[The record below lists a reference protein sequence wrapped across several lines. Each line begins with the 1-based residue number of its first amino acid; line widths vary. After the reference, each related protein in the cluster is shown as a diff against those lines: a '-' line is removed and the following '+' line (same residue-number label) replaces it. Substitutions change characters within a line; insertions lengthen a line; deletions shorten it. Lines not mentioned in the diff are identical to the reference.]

1 MNTAAKVLISISALT
16 VGGFVIIN
24 AINHTKKQKKVEKEK
39 VEKEK
44 VEKEK
49 VEVAPTTISVYYA
62 NGVFYKNSAPSLLE
76 KVVNYTKYYTLAQ
89 YRNRIYL
96 ALKNQT
102 SSAMIDLID
111 FVNYNRV
118 GRKNVTWVSNSSLA
132 PVRIANE
139 AANSFLL
146 VNTKNLKWI
155 DRTIEPLTM
164 KGDK

>member
-1 MNTAAKVLISISALT
+1 MNFKTKKTMNTAAKVLISISALA

-24 AINHTKKQKKVEKEK
+24 AINHTKKAKKVETK
-39 VEKEK
+39 
-44 VEKEK
+44 K

-62 NGVFYKNSAPSLLE
+62 DGVFYKDIAPSLLE
-76 KVVNYTKYYTLAQ
+76 KVVNYTKYHTLAI

-96 ALKNQT
+96 VLKNQT
-102 SSAMIDLID
+102 SSAMIDLTD

-118 GRKNVTWVSNSSLA
+118 SRKNVTWVSSSGHA

-139 AANSFLL
+139 AANGFLW
-146 VNTKNLKWI
+146 VDTKNLKWI

-164 KGDK
+164 KGEK